1 MKNGGNPE
9 ESPRE
14 ALSRAAFFI
23 PLYAFAPAED
33 GDNTLHLPIELFE
46 RARRHLIA
54 VEDTQY
60 CDYMV
65 KNKLLF
71 ASQYVRQMIAEGGL

>member
-1 MKNGGNPE
+1 MKSGGNPGQ
-9 ESPRE
+9 SQRD
-14 ALSRAAFFI
+14 AVSRAAFFI
-23 PLYAFAPAED
+23 PIYTFAPAED

-54 VEDTQY
+54 VDDTQY

-71 ASQYVRQMIAEGGL
+71 ASQYVRQMIAEDVL